1 MGEVLFPRRKS
12 TQNAAG
18 DTPAPVWADRG
29 GSLFSCQRTA
39 AFAAKRVPLLL
50 FPRSPLTLSAGAAGN
65 GGNSLRL
72 SPGQRLMKRKARK
85 ERQIRTTA
93 AKEDRSS
100 ERGAD
105 FPYSKKRPFTGPPP
119 EPSAAGPVGRG
130 GAAQRGSS
138 AARGR
143 ATDAQLVPTRTGR
156 GPFRLRAKRRRIAA
170 VALRH
175 RPAGLVFFQKEN
187 GGRKSIYSKK
197 AVILR

>member
-1 MGEVLFPRRKS
+1 MGEEVSPPGEVLFPRRKS

-29 GSLFSCQRTA
+29 GSLFSRQRTA

-72 SPGQRLMKRKARK
+72 SPGQRLVKRKARK

-105 FPYSKKRPFTGPPP
+105 FPYWKKRPFTGPPP

-138 AARGR
+138 AAGGR
-143 ATDAQLVPTRTGR
+143 ATNAQLVPTRTGR
-156 GPFRLRAKRRRIAA
+156 GPFRPRAKRRRESGGCP
-170 VALRH
+170 
-175 RPAGLVFFQKEN
+175 PAQTCGSSLFSKR
-187 GGRKSIYSKK
+187 GWGRNSF
-197 AVILR
+197 

>member
-1 MGEVLFPRRKS
+1 MGEEVSPPGEGPFPRRKS

-29 GSLFSCQRTA
+29 GSLFSRQRTA

-72 SPGQRLMKRKARK
+72 SPGQRLVKRKARK

-105 FPYSKKRPFTGPPP
+105 FPYWKKRPFTGPPP

-130 GAAQRGSS
+130 GAVERVSF
-138 AARGR
+138 
-143 ATDAQLVPTRTGR
+143 ATCGETNDVQLASTTTVR
-156 GPFRLRAKRRRIAA
+156 GPFS
-170 VALRH
+170 
-175 RPAGLVFFQKEN
+175 FSEKEN
-187 GGRKSIYSKK
+187 GGRIRLLPSG
-197 AVILR
+197 